1 KPSFR
6 TATSTKNAQV
16 EIERAARGLPPAIQP
31 LRKAFGEVWDR
42 AMARIDRDAES
53 QQRLIDELKAKPRAV
68 TDEENAMLLHR
79 QVDLQNE
86 YGKATRDMAQAYED
100 GRTEDV
106 AAEKLRTA
114 ELQDKLF
121 DLYTIEKQVG
131 TETGRGL
138 AARRMMANEDFSLA
152 KMELETRAAN
162 GGKPLTP
169 EQSAEVKGLHEKI
182 AGTQKAYDEYVAKAD
197 ARIAALEVDNA
208 LAKARAEAKKE
219 PTISPKILEVAE
231 KIVAGLDK
239 RADAA
244 RARIKERGFRFS
256 AGVDPTV
263 LLDVAEIGAA
273 HIG

>member
-162 GGKPLTP
+162 GGKPLTD
-169 EQSAEVKGLHEKI
+169 AERAQVVELNQKI
-182 AGTQKAYDEYVAKAD
+182 AATQKAFDDYVTATED
-197 ARIAALEVDNA
+197 RLRQARTDQALESIT
-208 LAKARAEAKKE
+208 RPE
-219 PTISPKILEVAE
+219 P
-231 KIVAGLDK
+231 
-239 RADAA
+239 
-244 RARIKERGFRFS
+244 
-256 AGVDPTV
+256 
-263 LLDVAEIGAA
+263 
-273 HIG
+273 